1 MKAGRDRQEEKRNMS
16 QPDPTAPPQK
26 RIRWGLL
33 LFLALAGLLILGGIT
48 VMAGL
53 GALMKGKAVTVK
65 ADSTLV
71 LALDRPLQEPQPDPL
86 MTEFFHAKIY
96 CVYDVVSA
104 LDRAAKDDRIKSVLL
119 DVSSFPA
126 GLGKIQE
133 LREAVDRFK
142 TSKKPVWA
150 YFESAHTGGYY
161 LASDADKIFAPP
173 TADLLLMGPVAE
185 MAFLRGVLD
194 KFHIQ
199 PQLYHIGDYKSY
211 SDMFMRKDMSD
222 AQREATN
229 ALLDS
234 FYGQIVDGISKSRKL
249 TPDGVRAAID
259 QSFYWGKQ
267 LKERG
272 LVDDLLYRD
281 QVEDGLK
288 KLNGNSGKWRRVYL
302 EDYIRDQRSD
312 IAAGARKSIALV
324 LASGGIVSG
333 EGSAQAA
340 LGREQNIGSD
350 TMVQWLRKVGE
361 DKDIAAVVL
370 RVDSPGGS
378 ALASDVIWR
387 QIQILRK
394 SKPVVVSMSDVAGS
408 GGYYIAMGADGIVAQ
423 PGTITG
429 SIGVVS
435 GKFVIKGLLD
445 FIDYR
450 QESMKRGENSDIFSG
465 YAPFTPDQEKLILGQ
480 MQGFYHEFVDKAAQ
494 GRKMSYEGVDKVGQG
509 RIWSGEDALK
519 IGLVDRLGGIETAI
533 ALAKEKAKLG
543 KDEPVRIKIYPR
555 PKSLFES
562 FLQSGPDELG
572 AARTLAVIPPE
583 LLQVYG
589 EYEAL
594 RPLAAEPFMLYSPT
608 RIRM

>member
-1 MKAGRDRQEEKRNMS
+1 
-16 QPDPTAPPQK
+16 
-26 RIRWGLL
+26 
-33 LFLALAGLLILGGIT
+33 
-48 VMAGL
+48 MAGL

-71 LALDRPLQEPQPDPL
+71 LVLDRPLQESQPDPL
-86 MTEFFHAKIY
+86 MTELFHAKIY

-104 LDRAAKDDRIKSVLL
+104 LDRVAKDDRIKSVLL

-161 LASDADKIFAPP
+161 LASDADKIYAPP
-173 TADLLLMGPVAE
+173 TADLLLMWPVAE

-234 FYGQIVDGISKSRKL
+234 FYGQIVDGISKGRQL

-259 QSFYWGKQ
+259 QAFYWGKQ
-267 LKERG
+267 LEERG

-288 KLNGNSGKWRRVYL
+288 KLNGNSDKWRRVYL
-302 EDYIRDQRSD
+302 EDYIKDQRSD

-350 TMVQWLRKVGE
+350 TMVKWLRKVGE
-361 DKDIAAVVL
+361 DKDVAAVVL

-378 ALASDVIWR
+378 GLASDVIWR
-387 QIQILRK
+387 QIQVLRK
-394 SKPVVVSMSDVAGS
+394 TKPVVVSMSDVA
-408 GGYYIAMGADGIVAQ
+408 
-423 PGTITG
+423 
-429 SIGVVS
+429 
-435 GKFVIKGLLD
+435 
-445 FIDYR
+445 
-450 QESMKRGENSDIFSG
+450 
-465 YAPFTPDQEKLILGQ
+465 
-480 MQGFYHEFVDKAAQ
+480 
-494 GRKMSYEGVDKVGQG
+494 
-509 RIWSGEDALK
+509 
-519 IGLVDRLGGIETAI
+519 
-533 ALAKEKAKLG
+533 
-543 KDEPVRIKIYPR
+543 
-555 PKSLFES
+555 
-562 FLQSGPDELG
+562 
-572 AARTLAVIPPE
+572 
-583 LLQVYG
+583 
-589 EYEAL
+589 
-594 RPLAAEPFMLYSPT
+594 
-608 RIRM
+608 

>member
-1 MKAGRDRQEEKRNMS
+1 MS

>member
-1 MKAGRDRQEEKRNMS
+1 MS
-16 QPDPTAPPQK
+16 QPDPNAPPQK

-33 LFLALAGLLILGGIT
+33 VFLALVGILILGGVL

-53 GALMKGKAVTVK
+53 GALMKGKSVSVK

-71 LALDRPLQEPQPDPL
+71 LALDRPLQESQPDPL
-86 MTEFFHAKIY
+86 MTEFFHAKLY
-96 CVYDVVSA
+96 CVRDVVSA

-119 DVSSFPA
+119 DVSSFPS

-133 LREAVDRFK
+133 LKDAVGRFK
-142 TSKKPVWA
+142 ASKKPVWA

-161 LASDADKIFAPP
+161 LACEAEKIYAPP
-173 TADLLLMGPVAE
+173 TADLLLVGPVADVP
-185 MAFLRGVLD
+185 FYRGVLD
-194 KFHIQ
+194 KVHIQ

-211 SDMFMRKDMSD
+211 SDTFMRKEMAP
-222 AQREATN
+222 AQREATD
-229 ALLDS
+229 AILDS
-234 FYGQIVDGISKSRKL
+234 FYRQIVEGISSGRHLSADQVRSTMDQGFLWGEQIKARGMV
-249 TPDGVRAAID
+249 DG
-259 QSFYWGKQ
+259 
-267 LKERG
+267 
-272 LVDDLLYRD
+272 LLYRD
-281 QVEDGLK
+281 QLEDELK
-288 KLNGNSGKWRRVYL
+288 KLNGNSDKWRRIYM
-302 EDYIRDQRSD
+302 EDYIKDQRSD
-312 IAAGARKSIALV
+312 AAAGARKSIALV

-340 LGREQNIGSD
+340 LGGEQNIGSD
-350 TMVQWLRKVGE
+350 TMVKWLRKVGE
-361 DKDIAAVVL
+361 DKEVAAVVL

-378 ALASDVIWR
+378 GLASDVIWR
-387 QIQILRK
+387 QIQVLRK
-394 SKPVVVSMSDVAGS
+394 TKPVVVSMSDVAGS
-408 GGYYIAMGADGIVAQ
+408 GGYYIAMGADAIVAQ

-445 FIDYR
+445 FVDYR
-450 QESMKRGENSDIFSG
+450 QETLKRGENSDIFSG
-465 YAPFTPDQEKLILGQ
+465 YTPFTPEQEKLIMGQ
-480 MQGFYHEFVDKAAQ
+480 MQGFYHEFVGKAAQ
-494 GRKMSYEGVDKVGQG
+494 GRKMSYESIDKVGQG

-519 IGLVDRLGGIETAI
+519 IGLVDKLGGMDTAI

-543 KDEPVRIKIYPR
+543 KDEPIRIKIYPR

-583 LLQVYG
+583 LLQVYR
-589 EYEAL
+589 EYETL
-594 RPLAAEPFMLYSPT
+594 RPLVSEPFMLYSPT

>member
-1 MKAGRDRQEEKRNMS
+1 MS
-16 QPDPTAPPQK
+16 QSDPNLPPQK

-33 LFLALAGLLILGGIT
+33 VFLALVGILILGGVL

-53 GALMKGKAVTVK
+53 GALMKGKTVSVK

-71 LALDRPLQEPQPDPL
+71 LVLDRPLQEPQPDPF
-86 MTEFFHAKIY
+86 MTEFFHAKLY

-119 DVSSFPA
+119 DVSSFPS

-133 LREAVDRFK
+133 IRDAVERFK
-142 TSKKPVWA
+142 ASKKPVWA

-161 LASDADKIFAPP
+161 LAAEADKVYAPP
-173 TADLLLMGPVAE
+173 SADLLLAGPVAE
-185 MAFLRGVLD
+185 MPFLRGVLD
-194 KFHIQ
+194 KVHVQ

-211 SDMFMRKDMSD
+211 SDTFMRKDMSD
-222 AQREATN
+222 AQREATD
-229 ALLDS
+229 AILDS
-234 FYGQIVDGISKSRKL
+234 FYGQIVAGISKSRRL
-249 TPDGVRAAID
+249 TPDQVRSAID
-259 QSFYWGKQ
+259 QAFYWGKQ
-267 LKERG
+267 LKDLG

-288 KLNGNSGKWRRVYL
+288 RVNGNPDKWRKVYL
-302 EDYIRDQRSD
+302 EDYIKDQRSD
-312 IAAGARKSIALV
+312 VAAGAHKSIALV

-333 EGSAQAA
+333 EGSAQGAM
-340 LGREQNIGSD
+340 GSEENIGSD
-350 TMVQWLRKVGE
+350 TMVKMLRKVGE

-378 ALASDVIWR
+378 GLASDVIWR
-387 QIQILRK
+387 EIEVLRK
-394 SKPVVVSMSDVAGS
+394 TKPVVVSMSDVAGS
-408 GGYYIAMGADGIVAQ
+408 GGYYIAMGADAIVAQ
-423 PGTITG
+423 PSTITG

-450 QESMKRGENSDIFSG
+450 QETMMRGTNSDIFSG
-465 YAPFTPDQEKLILGQ
+465 YTPFTPQQEALIQDQ
-480 MQGFYHEFVDKAAQ
+480 MAGFYKVFVTKAAQ
-494 GRKMSYEGVDKVGQG
+494 GRRKSYEDIDKVGQG

-519 IGLVDRLGGIETAI
+519 IGLVDRLGGMDTAI

-543 KDEPVRIKIYPR
+543 KDEPVRIKLYPR
-555 PKSLFES
+555 PKGLFES

-572 AARTLAVIPPE
+572 AARVKAMLPPE
-583 LLQVYG
+583 LLQAYR
-589 EYEAL
+589 EYETM
-594 RPLAAEPFMLYSPT
+594 RPLASEPFSLYAST